1 MGKPAAKAAET
12 STPPKKSYAYL
23 GKLDVQGW
31 YAEITRLYKLSVDH
45 NLGLHSADGNIIL
58 HHGAGGA
65 QIVHIGG
72 PYATFTININMPD
85 ADLVTEF
92 ERWLE
97 EVRKQLKL
105 PVAKP
110 GQPSLNA
117 KFDPKKFDA
126 WRSTKIV
133 EFADL
138 LAWRATLPAH
148 EQGEWKP
155 AKLGRSIGRNS
166 SKDVN
171 MTTRILK
178 QALASLPSLGAQVE
192 HEMSQNQSAR
202 KAIATRIARDISR

>member
-1 MGKPAAKAAET
+1 MPKPAAKAAKT

-23 GKLDVQGW
+23 GELDVQGW
-31 YAEITRLYKLSVDH
+31 YAEISRLYKLSADH
-45 NLGLHSADGNIIL
+45 NLRLHSADRNIIVT
-58 HHGAGGA
+58 HDAGGA
-65 QIVHIGG
+65 QIGHIGG
-72 PYATFTININMPD
+72 PYATFTVNINMPD
-85 ADLVTEF
+85 ALLVTEF

-97 EVRKQLKL
+97 EVRKQLN
-105 PVAKP
+105 PPITKP
-110 GQPSLNA
+110 GPPSLNA
-117 KFDPKKFDA
+117 KFDPNKFDA

-148 EQGEWKP
+148 EQDEWKP
-155 AKLGRSIGRNS
+155 AELGRSIGRNS

-171 MTTRILK
+171 ITTRILK
-178 QALASLPSLGAQVE
+178 QALASLQSLGAQVE